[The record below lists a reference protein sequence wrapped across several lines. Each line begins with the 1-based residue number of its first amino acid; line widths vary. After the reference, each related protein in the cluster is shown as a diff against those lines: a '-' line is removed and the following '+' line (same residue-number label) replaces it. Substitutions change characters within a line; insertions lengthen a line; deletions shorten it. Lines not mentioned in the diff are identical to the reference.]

1 MILSELKT
9 MAREQFPRQ
18 YDSADLHA
26 DDSDILARE
35 KGTEFLATMARR
47 HDYRLDGSYIASLLN
62 AIAPDDCRV
71 VSSDDFD
78 EMRDYALKCWKLL
91 SGIIHEAED
100 SHHEDPLGQITDLIN
115 DARRFNNFA
124 RVEYEMKEIAENN
137 GMTPLPIQELKQ

>member
-9 MAREQFPRQ
+9 MARERFPRQ
-18 YDSADLHA
+18 YDSEDLHS
-26 DDSDILARE
+26 DDCDILAKE

-47 HDYRLDGSYIASLLN
+47 HDYRLDGSDIASLLN
-62 AIAPDDCRV
+62 AVAPDNCRV
-71 VSSDDFD
+71 VGSGDYD

-124 RVEYEMKEIAENN
+124 RVEYDMKQITENN
-137 GMTPLPIQELKQ
+137 DMTQSPQFRS